1 MTRSFLFRHTAL
13 LLPGW
18 LVLGTASLSLAAT
31 RTSHGAAKPREAQG
45 PTRPDAALFAEA
57 KQARAALEA
66 SPRLQTSRA
75 EWDKVV
81 ARYRKLVARYPK
93 SGYSDDSLLAV
104 GDLYRAM
111 AKRLK
116 KPGLESDATR
126 AYETLA
132 DEYPSSRHAEAA
144 LFAVFEMAQA
154 SGDKKRLLE
163 AGKNYVDAFPD
174 AARAGGVKTAIQKR
188 APERAAALSAPQT
201 PGLAS
206 VYDLRFWTGDSA
218 TRVVVDVERKVKIES
233 DRIKNPDRLWVDLQG
248 ARLHPRLQ
256 KREFPVSDGLLER
269 IRLAPNRDGVVRLV
283 LDFKEVDGYN
293 VFYLEDPLRLVV
305 DVKGHARVPGAA
317 LARSDPKSPEEAA
330 MARGEDRPRPDPVV
344 ETVPDADDDVSA
356 DDPARPRS
364 AKPSPREPKPAPSPS
379 PSPSPAIE
387 RLPTRRLN
395 AMVSAEPASPRPTP
409 SPVVIE
415 GTPAHRAPALAQT
428 PPPAPAPA
436 PSPSTVPLPPQ
447 TNRAGSYSM
456 ARQLGLGA
464 RRIVIDAGHGG
475 HDPGTIGRGG
485 LMEKDLVLDVALR
498 LEKMVRTELGAEVI
512 LTRATDVFVPLEE
525 RTAIANSRG
534 ADLFLSVHANS
545 SRNAT
550 ARGIE
555 TYFLSF
561 ARNPH
566 AEEVAAR
573 ENAISAA
580 TLKDLQGLVKAIALN
595 SKIEESRDFAT
606 SIQESMVANV
616 RGRYPVTDRGVH
628 TAPFYVLIGANMP
641 SILAEI
647 AFVSNPEDE
656 KHLKTSDYRDTVA
669 RSLLRGVR
677 DYLES
682 LSRLPARAL
691 TTSPRRSTVAEGT
704 R

>member
-1 MTRSFLFRHTAL
+1 MC
-13 LLPGW
+13 
-18 LVLGTASLSLAAT
+18 LAAT
-31 RTSHGAAKPREAQG
+31 RTSHGTAKPREAPA
-45 PTRPDAALFAEA
+45 PTRPDAALFSEA

-66 SPRLQTSRA
+66 SPRLQASRA

-81 ARYRKLVARYPK
+81 ARYKKLVARYPK

-111 AKRLK
+111 AKRFK
-116 KPGLESDATR
+116 KAPLESDAVR

-132 DEYPSSRHAEAA
+132 DEYPSSRHAETA
-144 LFAVFEMAQA
+144 LYSVFEMAQA

-163 AGKNYVDAFPD
+163 AGKAYVDAFPD
-174 AARAGGVKTAIQKR
+174 AARAAAVKSAIKQH
-188 APERAAALSAPQT
+188 APERAAALSTRET

-233 DRIKNPDRLWVDLQG
+233 DRISNPDRLWVDLKG
-248 ARLHPRLQ
+248 TRLHPRLR
-256 KREFPVSDGLLER
+256 KREFTVGDGLLEK

-305 DVKGHARVPGAA
+305 DVKGHARAPG
-317 LARSDPKSPEEAA
+317 PA
-330 MARGEDRPRPDPVV
+330 MAKAEDRPRRDPVV
-344 ETVPDADDDVSA
+344 ETVPDADDDVST
-356 DDPARPRS
+356 DDPARPQG
-364 AKPSPREPKPAPSPS
+364 AKPASREPRPLPSPSPVVERLPSRRLNALATAEPESPRPKPAP
-379 PSPSPAIE
+379 
-387 RLPTRRLN
+387 
-395 AMVSAEPASPRPTP
+395 
-409 SPVVIE
+409 VVIE
-415 GTPAHRAPALAQT
+415 STPARRAPAVAQAPPLA
-428 PPPAPAPA
+428 PP
-436 PSPSTVPLPPQ
+436 TVALPPQ
-447 TNRAGSYSM
+447 SNRAGSYSL

-498 LEKMVRTELGAEVI
+498 LEKMVRAELGAEVV

-534 ADLFLSVHANS
+534 ADLFLSIHANS

-580 TLKDLQGLVKAIALN
+580 TMKDLQGLVKAIALS
-595 SKIEESRDFAT
+595 SKIEESRDFAA
-606 SIQESMVANV
+606 SIQESMVSNL
-616 RGRYPVTDRGVH
+616 RGRYPVADRGVH

-656 KHLKTSDYRDTVA
+656 RHLKTPDYRDTIA
-669 RSLLRGVR
+669 KSLLRGVR
-677 DYLES
+677 DYLEG

-691 TTSPRRSTVAEGT
+691 TTPPRRSTVAEGS